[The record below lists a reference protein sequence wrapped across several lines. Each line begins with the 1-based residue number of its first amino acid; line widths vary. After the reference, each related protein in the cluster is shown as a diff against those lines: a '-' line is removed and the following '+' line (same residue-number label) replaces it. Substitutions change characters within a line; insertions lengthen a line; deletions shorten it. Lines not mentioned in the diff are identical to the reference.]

1 LRYVIFGGEALE
13 LWRLE
18 DWYQH
23 RSDHFPLLVNM
34 YGITETTVHVSHV
47 VLDQQVVRQEHR
59 SLIGQGIPDLRV
71 YVLDG
76 GLQVVPVG
84 VGGELYIAG
93 AGLARGYLRR
103 AGLTG
108 ERFVADP
115 YGEAGTRM
123 YRSGDMARWR
133 GDGVLEYLG
142 RSDQQVKVRGFRIE
156 LGEIESALQQQAG
169 VVQAVVVVRED
180 RAGEKRLVGYV
191 VGEPGVEVGELRRGV
206 GERLPDYMVP
216 AAIVRLER
224 LPLSPNGK
232 LDRKALP
239 APEYQSGQAY
249 RAPRTPQEE
258 VLCALFAEV
267 LGLSRVGLDDNFF
280 ELGGHSLLATRLIS
294 RARGTLGVELSIRS
308 LFEAPSVAA
317 LVERVREAQQARVPL
332 QAMVRPEEIPLSYAQ
347 RRLWFLNRLEGANAT
362 YNIPVAVRLG
372 GILQVEALAA
382 ALGDVVERHES
393 LRTVFPEKLGVP
405 RQQVLS
411 IAEARLRVAVRA
423 VREGEKEAA
432 LREVVEQGFDLGWE
446 IPLRAQLFAL
456 GTEEHVLVVVMHHIA
471 SDGWSMGPLM
481 RDIAEAYTARCRG
494 EAPGWAPLRVQ
505 YADYTL
511 WQQEVLGEESDP
523 ESVLAQQLGY
533 WQRVLAGLPEQLELP
548 SDWPRPAQ
556 ASYRGGVVGLRLSA
570 QLHGRLLTMARENQ
584 VSLFMVLQAGLA
596 GLLSRLGAGSDIPLG
611 STIAGRTDRALE
623 ELVGFF
629 VNTLVL
635 RTDTGGNPGFLELLE
650 RVRGVNLDAYA
661 HQEMPFER
669 LVEVLN
675 PARSLARHPL
685 FQVMLTFQNVP
696 EAGFHLPGLSTS
708 VEGMGVGVAKFDLSF
723 SLGEQRGAGG
733 VAEGIAGVIEYSTD
747 LFTRETVERIGE
759 RLERLLEA
767 VAEDGERRL
776 GSIELLSEGER
787 AQILE
792 EWNGTRESV
801 PMGSLPE
808 LFEEQAG
815 RRGEA
820 TAVVFQEQSL
830 SYGELNQRANQ
841 VAHRLR
847 AEGIGPEDV
856 VALALP
862 RSLEMVVS
870 LLGIVKSGAAYLPLD
885 PEYPT
890 ERLRFMLEDA
900 QPALLLSTRE
910 LARRL
915 PTAGCRSWLLD
926 EEQSAAELAAQPRSN
941 LSQSQR
947 CQPLLPQHP
956 AYVIYTSGST
966 GTPKGVVIAQQN
978 VIRLFKATEQWFHF
992 DSKDTWT
999 LFHSYA
1005 FDFSV
1010 WELWGPFLYGGR
1022 LVVVPY
1028 LLSRTPVEFL
1038 HFLATYGV
1046 TVLNQTPSAF
1056 YQLMES

>member
-1 LRYVIFGGEALE
+1 MPVLLRE
-13 LWRLE
+13 LFVLYAQR
-18 DWYQH
+18 
-23 RSDHFPLLVNM
+23 
-34 YGITETTVHVSHV
+34 GAET
-47 VLDQQVVRQEHR
+47 
-59 SLIGQGIPDLRV
+59 
-71 YVLDG
+71 
-76 GLQVVPVG
+76 GLGPV
-84 VGGELYIAG
+84 
-93 AGLARGYLRR
+93 
-103 AGLTG
+103 T
-108 ERFVADP
+108 P
-115 YGEAGTRM
+115 YR
-123 YRSGDMARWR
+123 
-133 GDGVLEYLG
+133 EYLG
-142 RSDQQVKVRGFRIE
+142 W
-156 LGEIESALQQQAG
+156 
-169 VVQAVVVVRED
+169 
-180 RAGEKRLVGYV
+180 
-191 VGEPGVEVGELRRGV
+191 LRRQ
-206 GERLPDYMVP
+206 DKQAT
-216 AAIVRLER
+216 AA
-224 LPLSPNGK
+224 
-232 LDRKALP
+232 AW
-239 APEYQSGQAY
+239 Q
-249 RAPRTPQEE
+249 
-258 VLCALFAEV
+258 
-267 LGLSRVGLDDNFF
+267 
-280 ELGGHSLLATRLIS
+280 
-294 RARGTLGVELSIRS
+294 
-308 LFEAPSVAA
+308 
-317 LVERVREAQQARVPL
+317 
-332 QAMVRPEEIPLSYAQ
+332 
-347 RRLWFLNRLEGANAT
+347 
-362 YNIPVAVRLG
+362 
-372 GILQVEALAA
+372 EALAGLEEGTHLA
-382 ALGDVVERHES
+382 SVSAGTEAVFAEPLRMELSEALTQKLQRQARSQGLTLNTLLQGAWGALLGRLTGRDDVVFGITVAGRPAEIAGMES
-393 LRTVFPEKLGVP
+393 MVG
-405 RQQVLS
+405 
-411 IAEARLRVAVRA
+411 
-423 VREGEKEAA
+423 
-432 LREVVEQGFDLGWE
+432 
-446 IPLRAQLFAL
+446 LFINTL
-456 GTEEHVLVVVMHHIA
+456 
-471 SDGWSMGPLM
+471 
-481 RDIAEAYTARCRG
+481 
-494 EAPGWAPLRVQ
+494 PLRVQ
-505 YADYTL
+505 LRGQEAVGSWLTEL
-511 WQQEVLGEESDP
+511 QEQQSRLMAHQHLGLVEI
-523 ESVLAQQLGY
+523 
-533 WQRVLAGLPEQLELP
+533 QRLAGLGELFDTLMVFENYP
-548 SDWPRPAQ
+548 VES
-556 ASYRGGVVGLRLSA
+556 SVLSGTLNGLR
-570 QLHGRLLTMARENQ
+570 
-584 VSLFMVLQAGLA
+584 VS
-596 GLLSRLGAGSDIPLG
+596 
-611 STIAGRTDRALE
+611 
-623 ELVGFF
+623 
-629 VNTLVL
+629 
-635 RTDTGGNPGFLELLE
+635 
-650 RVRGVNLDAYA
+650 
-661 HQEMPFER
+661 
-669 LVEVLN
+669 
-675 PARSLARHPL
+675 
-685 FQVMLTFQNVP
+685 
-696 EAGFHLPGLSTS
+696 S
-708 VEGMGVGVAKFDLSF
+708 VEGRDATHYPLTLVVMPGSRLQ
-723 SLGEQRGAGG
+723 LRWQYRG
-733 VAEGIAGVIEYSTD
+733 D